1 MFDKDGLLDSLKK
14 RMDGALATFDQHLKG
29 LRTGRASPSLLENI
43 SVEAYGSRMHL
54 NELATVTVPEART
67 LTVQVWDKVNV
78 KPVEKA
84 IANSDLGLSPS
95 SDGNV
100 IRVQLPNLSEERRQ
114 ELAKVARKF
123 AEQTKIAIRN
133 IRRDGIDLVKKE
145 KNKEMS
151 EDEQHKIS
159 DMIQSITDKYEQKI
173 DSIVQ
178 AKEKEIKQ
186 G

>member
-1 MFDKDGLLDSLKK
+1 M
-14 RMDGALATFDQHLKG
+14 
-29 LRTGRASPSLLENI
+29 
-43 SVEAYGSRMHL
+43 
-54 NELATVTVPEART
+54 
-67 LTVQVWDKVNV
+67 
-78 KPVEKA
+78 EKA